1 MSELM
6 NQGIN
11 LALVGMGVVFTFLA
25 LLVLLTTLMSA
36 VLARLPA
43 PDAAM
48 EVSSNS
54 ATETGAGQDRQRLV
68 AVISAAIH
76 QHRRRH

>member
-36 VLARLPA
+36 VLARLRA
-43 PDAAM
+43 RAG
-48 EVSSNS
+48 S
-54 ATETGAGQDRQRLV
+54 ALAKAGAGR
-68 AVISAAIH
+68 
-76 QHRRRH
+76 